1 MAKSMAALEDS
12 SPCGLW
18 AAVPLGS
25 ILRNG
30 PVGWKMH
37 GACAVVRRSADFV
50 CSDQKADRKTRG
62 VWAWIS
68 AMPIKQQWTVFIWN
82 GLTQWLRQ

>member
-1 MAKSMAALEDS
+1 
-12 SPCGLW
+12 
-18 AAVPLGS
+18 
-25 ILRNG
+25 
-30 PVGWKMH
+30 MH

-50 CSDQKADRKTRG
+50 CSDQDKLTETRG

-68 AMPIKQQWTVFIWN
+68 AMLIKQQWTVFIWN